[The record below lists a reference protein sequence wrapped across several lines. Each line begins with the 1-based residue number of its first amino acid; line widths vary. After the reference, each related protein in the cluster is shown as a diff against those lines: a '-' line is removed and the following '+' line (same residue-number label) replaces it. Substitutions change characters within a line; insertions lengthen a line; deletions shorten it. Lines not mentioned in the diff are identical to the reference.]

1 MGGDFTFIKLLLTY
15 VIFTTTLF
23 YFATLGLATTAKLH
37 SDEVE
42 VLKEI
47 GKKLGK
53 KDWDF
58 GVDPCSGER
67 GNWRV
72 WDGRKGFESNVT
84 CDCTFN
90 HNSSCHVVSIAL
102 KTQNLSGTVP
112 PEFSKLPHLKF
123 LDLSRNH
130 FTGSIPSQ
138 WATMRLVEISFMGN
152 SLSGPFPKVLTNI
165 TTLRNLSIEGN
176 RFSGPIPPE
185 IGKLI
190 HLRKLMLCSNAFTGE
205 LPVALAK
212 LTKLIDMR
220 VSDNNFSGKIPD
232 FISNWTKI
240 EKLHM
245 EGCLLKGPIPSS
257 ISALTSLSDLRIT
270 DLQDRGSTFPPLTNL
285 KSMKTL
291 ILRNCLIYGE
301 IPEYIGDMTKL
312 KTLDLSFNELT
323 GEIPKSFIQ
332 LQQVDFIYLTGNNL
346 TGTIPGWV
354 LGRNKYMDVSYNNF
368 TWESSSPTECL
379 HGNVNLVESY
389 SSSADKSSKIQP
401 CLKRNFPC
409 PSIKNKGHYSLHINC
424 GGKEA
429 NVLGKKYED
438 DTEQRAASMFYMGQG
453 WAISSTGNF
462 LDNDINSDIYIV
474 ANSSALSNVSRL
486 DSELYTT
493 ARASPLS
500 LTYYGLCLMNGNY
513 TVKLHFAE
521 IIFTSDRSFNS
532 LGKRLFD
539 VYIQDKL
546 VLQNFNIED
555 EAGGAGKPLV
565 KTFTVAVTSHTL
577 KIHFYWAGKGTTGIP
592 NRGVYGPLVSAISV
606 DPNFKTPSDDNKKR
620 RLMIEVGTAAAA
632 AFVIFLALWVMRMK
646 GWLGGKASADK
657 ELRGI
662 DLQTGSFTLQQIKA
676 ATKNFDPV
684 NKLGEGGFG
693 VVYKGQLSDGTLI
706 AVKQLSS
713 KSKQGNREFVNEIGM
728 ISGVKH
734 PNLVKLY
741 GCCVEGNQLLLIYE
755 YMENNCLSRALFG
768 KDTTCR
774 LKLDWPTRQ
783 KICIGI
789 ARGLAYLH
797 EESRL
802 KIVHRDIK
810 TSNVLLDKDFNAKIS
825 DFGLAKLNEDGSS
838 HISTR
843 VAGTIGYM
851 APEYAMRG
859 YLTNKADVYSFGVV
873 ALEIVSGKSNTNYR
887 PKEEFDYLL
896 DWVIK
901 IASEFLSFYSLE
913 AYVLQERGSLLEL
926 VDPGL
931 GSEYTTEEAMVM
943 LNVSLL
949 CTNASPSLRPTMSQ
963 VVSMLEGRTAVKEL
977 LSDPGFS
984 AVNSKLKTIRNHFW
998 QNPSRTQSTSI
1009 EGPDTDS
1016 TASYIES
1023 EEAGHILGVNSI
1035 ESHESSVISVQ
1046 SVP

>member
-1 MGGDFTFIKLLLTY
+1 MGAEFTFIKLLLTHF
-15 VIFTTTLF
+15 IFTTTLF
-23 YFATLGLATTAKLH
+23 YFATPGLAATAKLH
-37 SDEVE
+37 SNEVE

-58 GVDPCSGER
+58 GVDPCSGEG

-123 LDLSRNH
+123 LDLSRNY

-176 RFSGPIPPE
+176 RFSGSIPPE

-190 HLRKLMLCSNAFTGE
+190 HLQKLLLCSNAFTGE

-220 VSDNNFSGKIPD
+220 ISDNNFSGKIPD

-240 EKLHM
+240 QKLRM
-245 EGCLLKGPIPSS
+245 EGCLLKGPIPTS
-257 ISALTSLSDLRIT
+257 ISALTRLSDLRIT
-270 DLQDRGSTFPPLTNL
+270 DLKDRGSTFPPLTNL

-291 ILRNCLIYGE
+291 ILRKCLIYGE

-312 KTLDLSFNELT
+312 KNLDLSFNELT

-332 LQQVDFIYLTGNNL
+332 LQQVDFIYLTGNKL
-346 TGTIPGWV
+346 TGTMPGWV

-389 SSSADKSSKIQP
+389 SSSADKSSKIHP

-409 PSIKNKGHYSLHINC
+409 PSIKNRRHYSLYINC

-453 WAISSTGNF
+453 WALSSTGNF

-532 LGKRLFD
+532 LGKRIFD

-565 KTFTVAVTSHTL
+565 KTFTAAVTSHTL

-592 NRGVYGPLVSAISV
+592 RRGVYGPLISAISV

-620 RLMIEVGTAAAA
+620 QLMIEVGTVAAA

-646 GWLGGKASADK
+646 GRLGGKVTVDK

-662 DLQTGSFTLQQIKA
+662 DLQTGLFTLQQIKA

-693 VVYKGQLSDGTLI
+693 VVYKGQLSDGTL
-706 AVKQLSS
+706 
-713 KSKQGNREFVNEIGM
+713 
-728 ISGVKH
+728 
-734 PNLVKLY
+734 
-741 GCCVEGNQLLLIYE
+741 LLIYE

-783 KICIGI
+783 KICLGI

-825 DFGLAKLNEDGSS
+825 DFGLAKLNEDDNS

-887 PKEEFDYLL
+887 PKEEFVYLL
-896 DWVIK
+896 DW
-901 IASEFLSFYSLE
+901 

-943 LNVSLL
+943 LNVALL
-949 CTNASPSLRPTMSQ
+949 CTNASPTLRPTMSQ

-984 AVNSKLKTIRNHFW
+984 AINSKLKTIRNHFW
-998 QNPSRTQSTSI
+998 QNPSRTQSMSI
-1009 EGPDTDS
+1009 EGPYTDS

-1023 EEAGHILGVNSI
+1023 EEAGHLFGVNSI
-1035 ESHESSVISVQ
+1035 DSHESSVINVQ